1 MSLYEPE
8 ILAYLAGCLD
18 SDGFFTI
25 RRDTRSM
32 KAKSRTP
39 THVAMVGLRQVT
51 PQVPSLLQQTFGGHI
66 SITRSTASNGRDLIG
81 WVVTARAAMT
91 VCELLLPH
99 LRIKPRQA
107 QILIDLQGRK
117 TLGGRGRVPDTELL
131 ERDRL
136 AELVQSLNKVGV

>member
-1 MSLYEPE
+1 MSLYEAE
-8 ILAYLAGCLD
+8 LLAYLAGCLD

-51 PQVPSLLQQTFGGHI
+51 PQVPRLLHATFGGHLGV
-66 SITRSTASNGRDLIG
+66 TKSTATNGRDLIG
-81 WVVTARAAMT
+81 WTVTAKKAMA
-91 VCELLLPH
+91 VCEAVGPH
-99 LRIKPRQA
+99 LRIKATQA
-107 QILIDLQGRK
+107 RVLIELQERK
-117 TLGGRGRVPDTELL
+117 TFGGRARIQESELT

-136 AELVQSLNKVGV
+136 ALLVQSLNKVGI